1 MPVICPTTEAEY
13 FCAEGWMT
21 QISLRLLAKF
31 DFWRSFYQ
39 ALSQR
44 GSVSPTA
51 AASAG

>member
-31 DFWRSFYQ
+31 DFWRSFY
-39 ALSQR
+39 
-44 GSVSPTA
+44 
-51 AASAG
+51 